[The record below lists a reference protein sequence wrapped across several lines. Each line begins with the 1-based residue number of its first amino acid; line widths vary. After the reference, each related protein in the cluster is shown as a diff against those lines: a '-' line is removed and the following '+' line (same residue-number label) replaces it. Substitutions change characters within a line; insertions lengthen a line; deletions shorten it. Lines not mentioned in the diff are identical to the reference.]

1 MYPINPHTCW
11 VIKNILLMEVK
22 MIIGIIGAMQ
32 QEIKLLTESMKIKE
46 TKSIGMREYYLG
58 KLFGKD
64 VVLVFSKCGKVA
76 AASTVTTL
84 IEIFKVDLV
93 LFTGVAGGADKTLNI
108 GDIVIGDRLVQH
120 DMDASALPSF
130 KKFEIPLLEIDTF
143 RASDKMVS
151 LAKNSANHYIS
162 EYMKSDVAQSDLD
175 EFSIKIPNVV
185 VGTIASGD
193 QFVADNE
200 KVVNL
205 CTEIVNLK
213 CIEMEGAAVAQV
225 CYEHNI
231 DYIVFRVISDKADE
245 HASINFPKFIEKTAS
260 HFTRGII
267 ERFISE
273 IEILYLT

>member
-1 MYPINPHTCW
+1 
-11 VIKNILLMEVK
+11 

-32 QEIKLLTESMKIKE
+32 QEIKLLTESMTIKE
-46 TKSIGMREYYLG
+46 TKTIGMREYYIG
-58 KLFGKD
+58 ELFGKE

-93 LFTGVAGGADKTLNI
+93 IFTGVAGGADKTLNI
-108 GDIVIGDRLVQH
+108 GDIVVADKLVQH
-120 DMDASALPSF
+120 DMDASALSGF
-130 KKFEIPLLEIDTF
+130 RRFEIPLLGVDTF
-143 RASDKMVS
+143 KVSEEMVS
-151 LAKNSANHYIS
+151 LAKISALHYIS
-162 EYMKSDVAQSDLD
+162 EHMNSDVAKIDLA
-175 EFSIKIPNVV
+175 EFNIITPNVY
-185 VGTIASGD
+185 VGTVASGD
-193 QFVADNE
+193 QFVADSQ
-200 KVVNL
+200 KVASMVD
-205 CTEIVNLK
+205 EINNLK

-267 ERFISE
+267 QSFISE
-273 IEILYLT
+273 ME